1 MNTFTKQELTKI
13 LEAINFINDG
23 DPITCDVSMK
33 IDKILG
39 HNSFKELEKYTNLRK
54 RLDRDEIY

>member
-1 MNTFTKQELTKI
+1 MNTFTKQELKKI

-33 IDKILG
+33 IDKYL
-39 HNSFKELEKYTNLRK
+39 KELNKYTNMRK
-54 RLDRDEIY
+54 RLDRDQLS

>member
-1 MNTFTKQELTKI
+1 MTTFTKQELTKI

-39 HNSFKELEKYTNLRK
+39 HNS
-54 RLDRDEIY
+54 